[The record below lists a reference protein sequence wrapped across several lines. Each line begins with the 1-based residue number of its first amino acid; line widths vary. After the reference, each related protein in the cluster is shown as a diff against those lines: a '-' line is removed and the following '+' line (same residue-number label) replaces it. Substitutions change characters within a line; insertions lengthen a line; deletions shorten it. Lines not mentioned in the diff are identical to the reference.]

1 LLFDPTITKKGANV
15 LRALNNPKRQTIIK
29 LIHVS
34 QPIKVTDIY
43 KKLKIEQSVASQQLA
58 ILREGRFV
66 NTKRDGK
73 IIYYSLNY
81 DRFAQMDKLIKQIL
95 K

>member
-1 LLFDPTITKKGANV
+1 
-15 LRALNNPKRQTIIK
+15 
-29 LIHVS
+29 LIQES

-43 KKLKIEQSVASQQLA
+43 KKLNIEQVAASQQLA
-58 ILREGRFV
+58 ILRESRFV
-66 NTKRDGK
+66 STKRDGH

-81 DRFAQMDKLIKQIL
+81 ERFAQVDKLSKDIL